1 MKERRYNLSVKRFLA
16 WVIAI
21 AVAVSILTVPQTES
35 YAAGGKIKTVT
46 VTNLP
51 AKQLTLKKRKSF
63 TLKTKVTAT
72 GKISK
77 KVAYKSSNKKVATVN
92 AKGKITAKKKGTATI
107 TVYSK
112 ADKKKTCK
120 IKVTVGTPVTKVKLN
135 KTKAN
140 LNVGK
145 SLTLKTTLSPKKP
158 SNKGI
163 IWKSSNTKVATV
175 TSKGVVKAKKAGTV
189 TITATAK
196 DGSGKK
202 AACKITVKK
211 AAVTPVVPEVPV
223 VIRNVSIVNKAVIQV
238 TLNKAKILQT
248 SDFAVSSKVYG
259 YGNFVRKCV
268 IDHLETTNNITYKL
282 YLDKQDIFYNGDI
295 VQVSVPTLN
304 STKELTYRTKPTEI
318 TIRSEV
324 RRKKGTVVGTSS
336 LDTSGVYDP
345 DVQGYAVYTVSNLP
359 TGLSYKVVDDADQS
373 GYLQFY
379 GTLKETGI
387 WETKVD
393 VVDEFG
399 NKIHY
404 IKVWKVYDERAVIA
418 QDITKYG
425 CLSFPAPNK
434 PNGTYTVKYGAQI
447 SPIGGNGSYKYE
459 VVSKAD
465 CLDLVMSTTG
475 VQYCS
480 IDTDQAGEYTMK
492 IKISD
497 SRDAA
502 VFTYCTVTFIIKP
515 GVLLQI
521 TATDLDGNKIK
532 YTGIDTYLCRL
543 KSQWKDNS
551 YSEISYARE
560 VGEIED
566 GMAIYSY
573 VPEGVYD
580 ISIED
585 ERGGTGVYA
594 SDYYVS
600 AAATNEVTFALPV
613 YQQTVVSDNTDFADL
628 SQMGEWKDENGVVQ
642 GKGGYLYLAVGNYTL
657 TGTAE
662 KDGVT
667 YQATLKISVTN
678 TTRANMV
685 TAHVVAQ

>member
-1 MKERRYNLSVKRFLA
+1 MKNGRTTTIKRIFAMVLA
-16 WVIAI
+16 F
-21 AVAVSILTVPQTES
+21 AVAVSILTVSTQES
-35 YAAGGKIKTVT
+35 YAASGKVKTVA

-51 AKQLTLKKRKSF
+51 AKQLTLKKGKTF
-63 TLKTKVTAT
+63 TLKTKVTVT
-72 GKISK
+72 GKASK

-92 AKGKITAKKKGTATI
+92 ANGKIIAKKKGTATI

-140 LNVGK
+140 LNIGK
-145 SLTLKTTLSPKKP
+145 TLTLKTTLSPKKP

-211 AAVTPVVPEVPV
+211 AAVTTPVVPEVPV
-223 VIRNVSIVNKAVIQV
+223 VIQNVSIVNKAVLQV
-238 TLNKAKILQT
+238 TLNKAKALQT

-259 YGNFVRKCV
+259 YGSFVRKCV
-268 IDHLETTNNITYKL
+268 INHLETTDNITYKL
-282 YLDKQDIFYNGDI
+282 YLDKQDILYNGNI
-295 VQVSVPTLN
+295 VRVSVPTLN
-304 STKELTYRTKPTEI
+304 STKELTYRTTPTEI

-324 RRKKGTVVGTSS
+324 RRKKETMVGESS
-336 LDTSGVYDP
+336 SDTSAIYKP

-373 GYLQFY
+373 SYLQFY
-379 GTLKETGI
+379 GILKEAGI

-393 VVDEFG
+393 VIDELG

-404 IKVWKVYDERAVIA
+404 IRVWKIYDNTMIIA
-418 QDITKYG
+418 QDVTNYG
-425 CLSFPAPNK
+425 CLSYPTSNK
-434 PNGTYTVKYGAQI
+434 PNGTYTVNYGAQI
-447 SPIGGNGSYKYE
+447 SPVGGNGSYKYE

-515 GVLLQI
+515 GVLLKV

-532 YTGIDTYLCRL
+532 YTGTDTYLCRL
-543 KSQWKDNS
+543 ESQWKDNS

-560 VGEIED
+560 VGEIVD
-566 GMAIYSY
+566 GRAMYSY
-573 VPEGVYD
+573 VPEGYYD

-585 ERGGTGVYA
+585 ERGGAGAYA
-594 SDYYVS
+594 RDYYVS
-600 AAATNEVTFALPV
+600 AAATNEVKFVLPV
-613 YQQTVVSDNTDFADL
+613 YQQTIVSDNTNFADL
-628 SQMGEWKDENGVVQ
+628 SEMGEWTDENGVVQ
-642 GKGGYLYLAVGNYTL
+642 GKGRYLYLAVGNYTL

-678 TTRANMV
+678 TTRSATV
-685 TAHVVAQ
+685 TAHVVVK

>member
-35 YAAGGKIKTVT
+35 YAAGGKIKTIA

-51 AKQLTLKKRKSF
+51 AKQLTLKKGKSF

-336 LDTSGVYDP
+336 LDG
-345 DVQGYAVYTVSNLP
+345 
-359 TGLSYKVVDDADQS
+359 
-373 GYLQFY
+373 
-379 GTLKETGI
+379 
-387 WETKVD
+387 
-393 VVDEFG
+393 
-399 NKIHY
+399 
-404 IKVWKVYDERAVIA
+404 
-418 QDITKYG
+418 
-425 CLSFPAPNK
+425 
-434 PNGTYTVKYGAQI
+434 
-447 SPIGGNGSYKYE
+447 
-459 VVSKAD
+459 
-465 CLDLVMSTTG
+465 
-475 VQYCS
+475 
-480 IDTDQAGEYTMK
+480 
-492 IKISD
+492 
-497 SRDAA
+497 
-502 VFTYCTVTFIIKP
+502 
-515 GVLLQI
+515 
-521 TATDLDGNKIK
+521 
-532 YTGIDTYLCRL
+532 
-543 KSQWKDNS
+543 
-551 YSEISYARE
+551 
-560 VGEIED
+560 
-566 GMAIYSY
+566 
-573 VPEGVYD
+573 
-580 ISIED
+580 
-585 ERGGTGVYA
+585 
-594 SDYYVS
+594 
-600 AAATNEVTFALPV
+600 
-613 YQQTVVSDNTDFADL
+613 
-628 SQMGEWKDENGVVQ
+628 
-642 GKGGYLYLAVGNYTL
+642 
-657 TGTAE
+657 
-662 KDGVT
+662 
-667 YQATLKISVTN
+667 
-678 TTRANMV
+678 
-685 TAHVVAQ
+685 